1 MLDNFQI
8 INFQNKSQLIFYIAE
23 NLKIASYKVKICSGD
38 GDTEIASSA
47 TDIIITGDFVKI
59 RVNDTDV
66 IVILL
71 YFYNDSKGPI
81 ISQWEYVRNGQK
93 QIKLININ

>member
-1 MLDNFQI
+1 MEIQ
-8 INFQNKSQLIFYIAE
+8 
-23 NLKIASYKVKICSGD
+23 KV
-38 GDTEIASSA
+38 SSA
-47 TDIIITGDFVKI
+47 KDITITSDFVKI

-66 IVILL
+66 VILL
-71 YFYNDSKGPI
+71 YFYNNSKGPI

>member
-1 MLDNFQI
+1 MEIQ
-8 INFQNKSQLIFYIAE
+8 
-23 NLKIASYKVKICSGD
+23 KV
-38 GDTEIASSA
+38 SSA
-47 TDIIITGDFVKI
+47 KDITITSDFVKI

-66 IVILL
+66 VILL
-71 YFYNDSKGPI
+71 CFYNNSKGPI